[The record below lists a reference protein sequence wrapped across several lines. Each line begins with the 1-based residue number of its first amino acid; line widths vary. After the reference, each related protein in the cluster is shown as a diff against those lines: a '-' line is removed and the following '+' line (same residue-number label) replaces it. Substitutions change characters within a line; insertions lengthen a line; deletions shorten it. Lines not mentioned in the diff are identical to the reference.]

1 MKNDSSRIE
10 KSFFFSLL
18 LLLLFS
24 FFGNIQIW
32 PLLRT
37 QYLQNKCVALSRKK
51 KVRKRDTAAPS
62 PALFLPPDSCQPLLG
77 KNYKDYNLISSPSLS
92 PLSPHKSV
100 AAKDTRNILNNI
112 LSCPARTMASNVS
125 SGDTPFS
132 FSFTSSQVQ
141 PPPAAFAFDSHL
153 SLEEQLIY
161 PPLPSHPLAVTTVC
175 DFCAG
180 RLSFHTFSAHS
191 TAFFA
196 VLSLSL
202 RVSCL

>member
-1 MKNDSSRIE
+1 MTPAESKNHSS
-10 KSFFFSLL
+10 SLFFFSFL
-18 LLLLFS
+18 
-24 FFGNIQIW
+24 GNIQIW

-37 QYLQNKCVALSRKK
+37 QYLQNKCVALSPKK
-51 KVRKRDTAAPS
+51 KVRKRDTAALP
-62 PALFLPPDSCQPLLG
+62 LFLPPDSCQPLLG
-77 KNYKDYNLISSPSLS
+77 KNYKDYNLISSPSF

-125 SGDTPFS
+125 SGDTPFFFYFISSAAAASSICIRLSS
-132 FSFTSSQVQ
+132 FLRGTTDL
-141 PPPAAFAFDSHL
+141 PP
-153 SLEEQLIY
+153 SLF
-161 PPLPSHPLAVTTVC
+161 PSLTVTTVC

-196 VLSLSL
+196 VLSF

>member
-1 MKNDSSRIE
+1 MTPAESKNHSS
-10 KSFFFSLL
+10 SLCCCFF
-18 LLLLFS
+18 FS

-77 KNYKDYNLISSPSLS
+77 KNYKDYNLISSPSFPLF
-92 PLSPHKSV
+92 PLSAHKSV

-153 SLEEQLIY
+153 SLEEQLIC
-161 PPLPSHPLAVTTVC
+161 PPLPSPLP
-175 DFCAG
+175 
-180 RLSFHTFSAHS
+180 
-191 TAFFA
+191 
-196 VLSLSL
+196 
-202 RVSCL
+202 

>member
-1 MKNDSSRIE
+1 MTPAESKNHSS
-10 KSFFFSLL
+10 SLCCYFSSSSSL
-18 LLLLFS
+18 
-24 FFGNIQIW
+24 FGNIQIW

-51 KVRKRDTAAPS
+51 KARKRDTAAPS

-77 KNYKDYNLISSPSLS
+77 KNYKDYNLISSPSF
-92 PLSPHKSV
+92 PLSAHKSV

-132 FSFTSSQVQ
+132 FTSSQVQ

-153 SLEEQLIY
+153 SLQEQLIY
-161 PPLPSHPLAVTTVC
+161 PLSPPLTVTTVC

-180 RLSFHTFSAHS
+180 RLSFHTFDAHS
-191 TAFFA
+191 TAFLA
-196 VLSLSL
+196 VLSLC
-202 RVSCL
+202 VSCL